1 MQGSISEAKAST
13 ENTEAV
19 VEHISNED
27 SVTREAIGGAS
38 VADLPKGYYRSY
50 KFIGTFLVSS
60 HSYLFRACG
69 LCVWTLWLNRTSLWD
84 ARTVQPCWDL

>member
-13 ENTEAV
+13 ENTETILD
-19 VEHISNED
+19 HSSIED

-50 KFIGTFLVSS
+50 KFIGSFLVSS
-60 HSYLFRACG
+60 HSYLLRTGG
-69 LCVWTLWLNRTSLWD
+69 LSAWTLWLTHY
-84 ARTVQPCWDL
+84 